1 MNALTF
7 LKKFWLDFFS
17 AYHNRLMKN
26 AKYETPLSTLLHLA
40 FVQTVNF
47 NTILVAI
54 LPFLFKVKLTFPI
67 LFSPFIILSLIN
79 YYYFYHKLDNNQRN
93 ELIKRKP
100 KYKTLVYDFYDVIS
114 TIVFVLTLI
123 LVSMFKNT
131 H

>member
-1 MNALTF
+1 MNNITF
-7 LKKFWLDFFS
+7 LKIFWLDFFS

-26 AKYETPLSTLLHLA
+26 AKYETPLSTLLHLS

-47 NTILVAI
+47 NTILVVI

-67 LFSPFIILSLIN
+67 LFLPFIILSLIN

-100 KYKTLVYDFYDVIS
+100 KYKTRVYDFYDVIS

-123 LVSMFKNT
+123 LASKFKNT